1 MYIYEFEEEIFKTD
15 ETSQN
20 SLNLTKA
27 EQETLQDF
35 MYGKNIVV
43 KPADK
48 RIAIVNWNKQEY
60 LKECQ
65 LQLDNKIVDKEGKE
79 TLLLNMLRKK
89 EIDKDYSVIC
99 WLKVPNLSSFIFYQ
113 RYIRKWLM

>member
-1 MYIYEFEEEIFKTD
+1 MHIYEFEEEILKTD

-35 MYGKNIVV
+35 MYGKNIVI

-65 LQLDNKIVDKEGKE
+65 LQLDNKIVDKEGK
-79 TLLLNMLRKK
+79 RDPFIKYVKK
-89 EIDKDYSVIC
+89 KG
-99 WLKVPNLSSFIFYQ
+99 N
-113 RYIRKWLM
+113 R